1 MMVRT
6 DVDLESGH
14 RPEAMADVPG
24 VSDISLTRAVV
35 QYRDHHEMELTGGR
49 IEDIGLALVL
59 EGRSAS
65 SAEGVDLGSGAVKL
79 LDLSTELVVLDWVY
93 QPTLEHV
100 QRLLEARTR
109 AVDGRER
116 PTEGVAASG
125 SGSEAGKNPSSPD
138 STLEV
143 YCFELARQVLARVG
157 FGPLTRSTL
166 LRIGFRDVC
175 RDLDLHEGTTVRLS
189 LGGGSLVRAH
199 LDYDATALLFR
210 TASAVPAP
218 ELEEALRDTFPNR
231 DVRRIER
238 VRESAPVSYQIRF
251 PLPLSLSETRDVVS
265 EMREGLDRMLA
276 RFEPRRY
283 RAAHDVLDTLG
294 SRQTLT
300 RIRIREP
307 RIRSVPMG
315 PDPDG
320 ARLGPRSDSGP
331 AHGPTSGTVH

>member
-6 DVDLESGH
+6 DVDLESGP

-59 EGRSAS
+59 EGRTAS
-65 SAEGVDLGSGAVKL
+65 SSEGVDLGSGAVKL

-116 PTEGVAASG
+116 STERAAASE
-125 SGSEAGKNPSSPD
+125 SGAGENPSSPD
-138 STLEV
+138 SAFEV

-189 LGGGSLVRAH
+189 LGGGSLVRAR

-218 ELEEALRDTFPNR
+218 ELEEALRDTFPDR

-276 RFEPRRY
+276 RFEPKRY

-320 ARLGPRSDSGP
+320 SKLGPRSDSGP
-331 AHGPTSGTVH
+331 TRGPTSGTVH